1 MSENVTSEK
10 RTEVRPAMEVLGRLR
25 GGRVMEELAM
35 ELNKVV
41 EGVLSTGK
49 KGSVVLTINLTK
61 IDSAPNG
68 LVLKAEVDGKP
79 PEMATATD
87 VFFADES
94 NNLFVNNPRQ
104 RDLFGQGPRAVL
116 RPGERLDP
124 NTGDITS
131 NAG

>member
-1 MSENVTSEK
+1 MSETASPEK
-10 RTEVRPAMEVLGRLR
+10 PPVRPAMEVLGRLR

-41 EGVLSTGK
+41 EGVLETGK

-61 IDSAPNG
+61 IDAAPNG

-87 VFFADES
+87 VFFADEN

-104 RDLFGQGPRAVL
+104 RDMFGQGPRPVP
-116 RPGERLDP
+116 RPGERFDP
-124 NTGDITS
+124 TTGEITS
-131 NAG
+131 AG